1 MLKVKIILNNLIMNG
16 LFYFKLR
23 EKVQMNKLNV
33 YVIYLY
39 NKVNGIKYIEFVR

>member
-1 MLKVKIILNNLIMNG
+1 MLKFKIILNNLIMNG

-23 EKVQMNKLNV
+23 EKVQMNNLNV

-39 NKVNGIKYIEFVR
+39 NKGNGI